1 LFDEVDDD
9 DFDGELNED
18 DEEMP
23 MIQCEFVINDK
34 LPAKDT
40 QESTPSPQK
49 MIAPIEQPSDP
60 QGPSQAYVNPKK
72 VVKSSTRPL

>member
-1 LFDEVDDD
+1 MDDD

-34 LPAKDT
+34 LPTNAGAM

-49 MIAPIEQPSDP
+49 VVAPIEQPSDP
-60 QGPSQAYVNPKK
+60 QGPAQQYVNPKR

>member
-1 LFDEVDDD
+1 MDDD

-34 LPAKDT
+34 LAANNT

-49 MIAPIEQPSDP
+49 MVAPIE
-60 QGPSQAYVNPKK
+60 
-72 VVKSSTRPL
+72 